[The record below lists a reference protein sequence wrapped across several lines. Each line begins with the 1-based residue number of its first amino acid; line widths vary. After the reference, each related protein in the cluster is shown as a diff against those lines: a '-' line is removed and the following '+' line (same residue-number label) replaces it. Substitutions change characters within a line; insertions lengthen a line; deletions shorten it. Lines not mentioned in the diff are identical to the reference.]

1 MPLLELHD
9 KPFNYLLQVENE
21 YNKVA
26 KRFDTKT
33 KEYFDALRELRDN
46 YNKDYDVLNAEANIL
61 IYGNAEGK
69 LERKHRD
76 RFDLYMKVVQRS
88 QKYKNWKNF
97 FIAIGIA
104 AVFIILVQILF
115 YLLNFRTPCASI
127 GFEMFI
133 MMVILTASLADV
145 LFEGIIFFKSFKY
158 IGTGLPNNTRAERKW
173 LKKYFN
179 SIKDIIN
186 AKFYLEVLVQREE
199 AIEKCINASNTYI
212 AALDVKSE
220 VISKMKKDIEKVM
233 DDFMHDGE
241 VYTALDH
248 VLESWKN
255 YR

>member
-9 KPFNYLLQVENE
+9 KPFDYLLQVENE

-33 KEYFDALRELRDN
+33 KEYFDALIELRDN
-46 YNKDYDVLNAEANIL
+46 YNKDYDALNAEANRL
-61 IYGNAEGK
+61 IYGNCEGK

-76 RFDLYMKVVQRS
+76 RSDLYIKVVQRS

-97 FIAIGIA
+97 FIAIGAA
-104 AVFIILVQILF
+104 AVFIMLVQ
-115 YLLNFRTPCASI
+115 LLCYFLNIRTSFTSI
-127 GFEMFI
+127 GFENL
-133 MMVILTASLADV
+133 VHILLVNAVWSAF
-145 LFEGIIFFKSFKY
+145 LFDFLIFFKSFKY
-158 IGTGLPNNTRAERKW
+158 ASTPPLNTRAERKW

-179 SIKDIIN
+179 SIKDIIS
-186 AKFYLEVLVQREE
+186 AKCYLEVLVQREE
-199 AIEKCINASNTYI
+199 AIEKCINASNTYT

-220 VISKMKKDIEKVM
+220 VISKMKKDVEKVM
-233 DDFMHDGE
+233 DNFMYDRE
-241 VYTALDH
+241 ICTALDH